1 LTEKNKNDNNNKK
14 TKTIMR
20 KKLLK
25 FGFLLGAFLMGTTS
39 VWAVDSATSGKT
51 GGCDWSYDADSRTLT
66 ISPATSP
73 ETGFTVGVMKTYKDN
88 NKTEANGAPWLF
100 KTWTSEVEK
109 VVLEEGVTVI
119 GGACFDGC
127 QTKQL
132 ILPSTLKTIHHC
144 ALRNCTQLEALNLP
158 NGIENIYSYSL
169 EQLNKIK
176 CLVIP
181 ASVKKLANSFAE
193 KAYQAKTIVFLGNKP
208 DFYGG
213 LANPYDTYDFSTNKE
228 YTGYAKL
235 SDENQTTMAVS
246 GSKISANVYY
256 PQGDAT
262 WTGIQVTG
270 TAGSIN
276 QYSASGFCGTPT
288 LQDVGWVLAGTSLTI
303 YGVGAML
310 DWTDTNN
317 STSTAPWQANKSTI
331 TDVTILEGITNIGAG
346 AFIYCT
352 VLSNVVIPQTVTTIG
367 LSAFKRCRALTSI
380 SLPNHLTS
388 LGSWCFQESGLTSLT
403 IPATVTTLGRASII
417 YKMASLTELIVLPS
431 AVVLEGD
438 NSLATEDGSHN
449 ENLRIYVPSGTLASF
464 YNNNTADNGLWDCYG
479 TGTSNCSHDS
489 HFDTEITP
497 SSVTY
502 TSLDVT
508 LSATSTT
515 YTGSAITS
523 ITPSQVLANRKG
535 TISAGGHTYTNVVL
549 GAEDI
554 TNTSG
559 AFTTAYTNN
568 TTVGTA
574 TVTVTGQGAYSA
586 ATAGTATFTIHK
598 KPVTLTAQAQTI
610 TYGGSITNTTA
621 KVTPE
626 GLVDGH
632 SLTAITLTNGASSTN
647 VDTYDNVISPTN
659 ATIKNGGT
667 DVTNNYLITYQPG
680 NLTIEPKTA
689 TLVWE
694 NTSLPYT
701 GTPQAPTATVSN
713 LQSGDIGQVAVTVS
727 GKQTNADTYS
737 GEKAAV
743 ASALTGAKASNYALP
758 ASATQEFTI
767 NKVTLNVAAKPQT
780 ITYGETPTGNGVNY
794 SGFVGSDTSGSLG
807 GSLDYDFKTTD
818 NADGTDYSMDVA
830 NATGTFYIWPK
841 GLTSDNY
848 NIVYASNTLTVNPR
862 PITITA
868 PNETV
873 DYSTSPYA
881 VSVWTATVTSGSL
894 VTGATESDY
903 HSLTGTTLTVNDA
916 TGVQTQK
923 TIMPSAAEIKKGG
936 IEGNPN
942 LAGNYDITYVP
953 GTLTEQVNVPV
964 ASGWT
969 TWYNHYDVDIAL
981 THGGV
986 AVSDLTDITSLA
998 PYIVTNV
1005 DTQVATTETGY
1016 IQHATPYLLK
1026 YDGSAAGPLKL
1037 DVVYNQSPITGMDNR
1052 FKGCTSTF
1060 TATGDNIYVLQG
1072 DEFVWSHGGIPANK
1086 CYIDFGTGGGARYR
1100 SLGINTGDGTTSLI
1114 ELNIEDMESGDWYD
1128 LQGRKLDSMPTKKGL
1143 YIMNGKK
1150 VVIK

>member
-1 LTEKNKNDNNNKK
+1 
-14 TKTIMR
+14 
-20 KKLLK
+20 
-25 FGFLLGAFLMGTTS
+25 MGTTS

-51 GGCDWSYDADSRTLT
+51 GGCDWSYDTDSRTLT

-73 ETGFTVGVMKTYKDN
+73 EAGFTVGVMKTYKDN

-127 QTKQL
+127 KMKQL

-144 ALRNCTQLEALNLP
+144 ALRACAQLEALNLP
-158 NGIENIYSYSL
+158 NGIEAIYSYSL
-169 EQLNKIK
+169 EQLHKIK

-181 ASVKKLANSFAE
+181 ASVKKLANNFAE

-208 DFYGG
+208 DLYGS
-213 LANPYDTYDFSTNKE
+213 LSNPYDTHDFSANKE
-228 YTGYAKL
+228 YTSYGKL
-235 SDENQTTMAVS
+235 SELQQTTMNLSVA
-246 GSKISANVYY
+246 KIYASVYY

-262 WTGIQVTG
+262 WTGISVTG
-270 TAGSIN
+270 TTGSVN

-303 YGVGAML
+303 YGGGAML

-317 STSTAPWQANKSTI
+317 DTNTAPWQANKSTI
-331 TDVTILEGITNIGAG
+331 ADVTILEGITNIGAG
-346 AFIYCT
+346 AFINCT
-352 VLSNVVIPQTVTTIG
+352 ALNNVVIPQTVTNIG
-367 LSAFKRCRALTSI
+367 LSAFKRCGALTSI

-388 LGSWCFQESGLTSLT
+388 LGNWCFQESGLTSLT
-403 IPATVTTLGRASII
+403 IPATVRTLGKASII
-417 YKMASLTELIVLPS
+417 YKMASLTDLIVLPS

-438 NSLATEDGSHN
+438 NSLATENGSHN

-464 YNNNTADNGLWDCYG
+464 YNNNTAENGIWDCYG
-479 TGTSNCSHDS
+479 TGTSNCSHGS

-701 GTPQAPTATVSN
+701 GTLQAPTATVSN
-713 LQSGDIGQVAVTVS
+713 LESDDIGQVAVTVT
-727 GKQTNADTYS
+727 GERTNVGTYS
-737 GEKAAV
+737 GENAAT
-743 ASALTGAKASNYALP
+743 ASALTGDKKDNYILP
-758 ASATQEFTI
+758 ASPTQEFSITKI
-767 NKVTLNVAAKPQT
+767 TLNVAAKPKT

-794 SGFVGSDTSGSLG
+794 SGFVGSDTYESLG
-807 GSLDYDFKTTD
+807 GTLDYDFKTT
-818 NADGTDYSMDVA
+818 NEANGTDYSMDVA
-830 NATGTFYIWPK
+830 NATGTFYILPK

-848 NIVYASNTLTVNPR
+848 TIVYASNTLTVNPR

-873 DYSTSPYA
+873 DYSTSTYD
-881 VSVWTATVTSGSL
+881 VSGWTANVTSGSL
-894 VTGATESDY
+894 VTGATEDN
-903 HSLTGTTLTVNDA
+903 HSLTGTTLTVNNA

-923 TIMPSAAEIKKGG
+923 TIMPSAAVIKKSGTG
-936 IEGNPN
+936 DTD
-942 LAGNYDITYVP
+942 LSGNYEITYVP
-953 GTLTEQVNVPV
+953 GTLTEQVDVPV

-981 THGGV
+981 THDGV

-1026 YDGSAAGPLKL
+1026 YNGSAAGPLKL

-1052 FKGCTSTF
+1052 FKRCTSTF

-1072 DEFVWSHGGIPANK
+1072 DEFVWSHGSIPENK
-1086 CYIDFGTGGGARYR
+1086 CYIDFGTGVGARYR
-1100 SLGINTGDGTTSLI
+1100 SLGINTGDGTTSLS
-1114 ELNIEDMESGDWYD
+1114 ELNIEDVESGDWYD